1 LRSLFLKSRVALG
14 WKGKLSMLRKRFY
27 LLPLLTLLAVTMTFA
42 AELERPP
49 AGQVVYLWP
58 SGAPTLQGAN
68 EKETTNP
75 PHPQPGQLVRQIRN
89 VHNPSIEV
97 YLPKPEKATG
107 AAIIIAPGGGH
118 RELNVGTEGYDLRD
132 WLGDLGVA
140 VFILKYRLAQTPN
153 YKYTVEG
160 EALQD
165 TQRAIRIVRSRARE
179 WGLSPGRVGILGF
192 SAGGALAALA
202 DIRFDRGNANATDP
216 IERESC
222 RPDFVGLVY
231 AGWAKM
237 DLTAPKDAAPAFLTS
252 AGSDDQFHA
261 RQTVEFYNSLF
272 NVGVPSDL
280 HIYAH
285 GGHGGGIKPRNGIPF
300 GTWHNRFQEWLAD
313 LGMLRPATG
322 LGAGFK
328 GPLGLQL
335 YSLRNQFAKDVPSTL
350 DRVRDFGIQY
360 VELAG
365 TYKLAPEKF
374 KELLDAKGLK
384 PISAHFPYE
393 RFRDQ
398 VEDVARE
405 AKALGVQYVG
415 CAWIPHQGA
424 FDEKTTREAAAVFN
438 RAGQAL
444 AKHGLKFFYHT
455 HGYEFQPHGGGTLFD
470 LLMAETKPE
479 LVRYEMDV
487 FWIVHPGQ
495 DPVKLLEKYGNRFEL
510 MHVKDMRKG
519 TPTGLLTGTSDVTN
533 DVTLGTGMLN
543 FPAILKAAQAAG
555 VKWYFIED
563 ESPTS
568 VEQIPQSIRFLE
580 RVTF

>member
-1 LRSLFLKSRVALG
+1 M
-14 WKGKLSMLRKRFY
+14 SMLRKRLY
-27 LLPLLTLLAVTMTFA
+27 LLPLLPLLAVTMIFA
-42 AELERPP
+42 TELERPR
-49 AGQVVYLWP
+49 AGEVIYLWP

-75 PHPQPGQLVRQIRN
+75 PNPQPGQLVRQIRN

-107 AAIIIAPGGGH
+107 AALIIAPGGGH

-165 TQRAIRIVRSRARE
+165 TQRAIRIVRSHARE
-179 WGLSPGRVGILGF
+179 WGINPGRVGILGF

-202 DIRFDRGNANATDP
+202 DIRFDRGNANANDP

-222 RPDFVGLVY
+222 RPDFVALVY
-231 AGWAKM
+231 AGWAQM
-237 DLTAPKDAAPAFLTS
+237 DITAPKDAAPAFLTS

-272 NVGVPSDL
+272 NVGVPADL
-280 HIYAH
+280 HIYSY

-300 GTWHNRFQEWLAD
+300 GTWHNRFQEWMAD
-313 LGMLRPATG
+313 LGLLRPATG
-322 LGAGFK
+322 LGASFK

-335 YSLRNQFAKDVPSTL
+335 YSLRDQFAKDVPSTL
-350 DRVRDFGIQY
+350 DRVRDFGIQN

-398 VEDVARE
+398 VEEVAKE

-424 FDEKTTREAAAVFN
+424 FDEKTTREAATVFN
-438 RAGQAL
+438 RAGEVL
-444 AKHGLKFFYHT
+444 SKHGLKFFYHT
-455 HGYEFQPHGGGTLFD
+455 HGYEFQPHASGTLFD

-479 LVRYEMDV
+479 FVRYEMDV

-495 DPVKLLEKYGNRFEL
+495 DPVKLLEKYGHRFEL

-519 TPTGLLTGTSDVTN
+519 TPTGLLTGSSDVTN
-533 DVTLGTGMLN
+533 DVTLGTGTLN

-568 VEQIPQSIRFLE
+568 AEQIPQSIRFLE
-580 RVTF
+580 RITF